1 VEKSGEKIQYFTA
14 FTSLRHQPSLQISK
28 GDLELKKG
36 IQLNQP
42 FPLNSYPKVICMVY
56 SKQIPTLNIL
66 IHIDLLITVKKVKKA
81 ISTFFIYNFIYF
93 LNFILEMTF
102 VSILINHFTK

>member
-42 FPLNSYPKVICMVY
+42 FPLNSYPKVI
-56 SKQIPTLNIL
+56 
-66 IHIDLLITVKKVKKA
+66 
-81 ISTFFIYNFIYF
+81 
-93 LNFILEMTF
+93 
-102 VSILINHFTK
+102 